1 MHVAIGYLLLA
12 ANLLVVIMMTTDKLK
27 IYFDFHS
34 FLCVFGGTFLCSVI
48 AFGPQSLIQVGKVYR
63 ASMKKSEI
71 SKADVINEIVKIS
84 RETKGEIT
92 PSFVQNYKSKFL
104 FLQDGLGM
112 IADGFS
118 KDQIIQIL
126 EERIDAAHTRYKE
139 DERVMRALAKVPP
152 AMGLTGTTIGLVALF
167 AEVGGAD
174 SITKIGP
181 AMAVAL
187 TATLYGVLC
196 AFMILNPMA
205 EKVASLT
212 IKERDFRSLIM
223 RGVILLKERSSP
235 VFIEEVLKS
244 HLTFAQQA
252 EQQKKAA

>member
-1 MHVAIGYLLLA
+1 MHVVLGYILLA
-12 ANLLVVIMMTTDKLK
+12 VNLLVVIMMTTDKLA
-27 IYFDFHS
+27 IYFDLHS
-34 FLCVFGGTFLCSVI
+34 FLCVFGGTLLSSVI
-48 AFGPQSLIQVGKVYR
+48 AFGPKSLMQVVKVYR
-63 ASMKKSEI
+63 AAMKKTDI
-71 SKADVINEIVKIS
+71 NKADVIAEIVKIS

-92 PSFVQNYKSKFL
+92 PSFVQGYKSKFH

-118 KDQIIQIL
+118 RDQITQIL
-126 EERIDAAHTRYKE
+126 DERIDATHTRYKE
-139 DERVMRALAKVPP
+139 DERVMRSLSKVPP
-152 AMGLTGTTIGLVALF
+152 AMGLTGTTVGLVALF

-205 EKVASLT
+205 EKVASMT
-212 IKERDFRSLIM
+212 IKDRDFRSLIM
-223 RGVILLKERSSP
+223 RGVLLLKDRASP

-244 HLTFAQQA
+244 HLTFKQQA
-252 EQQKKAA
+252 GDLKKAA